1 MGLIQKWL
9 ENYLPKKDRCWKKQN
24 TLEVNNHTVNLDDM
38 QGSFFVLL
46 IGNILTIQIFKV
58 YIFKQCIGFCIALLV
73 ILVEKVWKRTM
84 TNRKNKIVVNPFA
97 L

>member
-9 ENYLPKKDRCWKKQN
+9 EDYLPKKDRCWKKQN

-46 IGNILTIQIFKV
+46 IGNKINNSNLQSILFLIIYRFLYCPAGNFGWKS
-58 YIFKQCIGFCIALLV
+58 
-73 ILVEKVWKRTM
+73 VEANNDEQKK
-84 TNRKNKIVVNPFA
+84 
-97 L
+97 